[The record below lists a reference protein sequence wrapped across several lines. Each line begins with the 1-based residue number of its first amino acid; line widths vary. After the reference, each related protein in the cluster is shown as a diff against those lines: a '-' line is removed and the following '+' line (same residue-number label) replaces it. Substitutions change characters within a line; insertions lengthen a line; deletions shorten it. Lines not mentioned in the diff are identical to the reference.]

1 MPRRRKPAFVWI
13 PIPKDTKYS
22 IEIDGVDKRKDI
34 ISAEFTRA
42 IIGLESPCRIN
53 IIDTDGTLAEKY
65 VGREIIELKMD
76 FGDGTTSQ
84 WKGKLERPKKKS
96 GDVYTLELIGSH
108 HQAELLDIT
117 VTEQYIGGATADTI
131 LKSLVDTY
139 LTGFT
144 YTNVSSS
151 TTYPTIKWNNKPFYD
166 AVVELCNRAGF
177 DCWLDS
183 DKDFHFFKRESIN
196 NDDMAIVWNDTLL
209 EIENLGVDTIDVKN
223 RIIVYG
229 EDESGNPIVY
239 QTPDSDAQDSI
250 DTYGIKEKI
259 IKDSSIRS
267 YEEAKELGDAELAS
281 QKSTS
286 TSGKVKTI
294 IWPHL
299 VLGYM
304 TYIIHPIQKIHARYR
319 VVKYTHFLPNEMSS
333 VVVAK
338 EKTLPTI
345 LKDRK
350 LAEEG
355 SESLINP
362 FKMKNSFNFTFD
374 DMTKI
379 DIVLSDHIIVLE
391 SNLKVSAGT
400 VGNMISNR
408 RSSTTDITKVHLKV
422 VGDALS
428 GTIYYISTDDGVI
441 WTEVSLES
449 EVTVTAGKSLRVKI
463 NLNSAST
470 LIDSFVVLYK

>member
-1 MPRRRKPAFVWI
+1 MPRRRERAFIWV
-13 PIPKDTKYS
+13 PIPKDTRYS

-42 IIGLESPCRIN
+42 IIGFESPCRIN
-53 IIDTDGTLAEKY
+53 IIDTDGTLAGTYIGGET
-65 VGREIIELKMD
+65 IELKMD
-76 FGDGTTSQ
+76 FSDGTTSQ

-96 GDVYTLELIGSH
+96 GDAYILELIGSH

-117 VTEQYIGGATADTI
+117 VTEEYSGGTSADTI

-151 TTYPTIKWNNKPFYD
+151 TTNPTIKWNNKPFYD

-177 DCWLDS
+177 DCWVDS
-183 DKDFHFFKRESIN
+183 DKDFHFFERESIN

-209 EIENLGVDTIDVKN
+209 EIEGLGIDTIDVKN

-229 EDESGNPIVY
+229 EDEAGNPIVY
-239 QTPDSDAQDSI
+239 QADDAASQT
-250 DTYGIKEKI
+250 TYGIREKI
-259 IKDSSIRS
+259 IKDSGIRT
-267 YEEAKELGDAELAS
+267 YEQAKELAEAELAS

-299 VLGYM
+299 KLGYM

-338 EKTLPTI
+338 EKTLPII
-345 LKDRK
+345 LKNRK

-362 FKMKNSFNFTFD
+362 FKMRNSYNFSFD
-374 DMTKI
+374 DFTKI
-379 DIVLSDHIIVLE
+379 DQVLSDHITVLE
-391 SNLKVSAGT
+391 SNLKISTGT
-400 VGNMISNR
+400 VGNMISNKR
-408 RSSTTDITKVHLKV
+408 TSPSDITKVHLKV

-428 GTIYYISTDDGVI
+428 GTKYYISTDDGI
-441 WTEVSLES
+441 NFNEVALES
-449 EVTVTAGKSLRVKI
+449 KVTVTAGKSLRVKI

-470 LIDSFVVLYK
+470 LIDSFVVMYK